1 MTETE
6 RYPQR
11 PFAPPPDATVVLLVR
26 HGASATLSPGE
37 TFDLIDGHSD
47 PPLAPEGREQARA
60 VCARLG
66 SEAPDALFVT
76 PLRRTAQTAEALA
89 ASAGL
94 EPVVVPELREVHLG
108 EWEGGEYRI
117 RAARRDPLVRRM
129 FREERWDL
137 IPGAEPMEVLAE
149 RVRAGVERILAA
161 AGPGRTAVAFLHAGI
176 IGEVCRQ
183 ATGGRPFAFVHAD
196 NASISRLVV
205 FANGRWM
212 LHSFNDTAHL
222 GGLVSDG

>member
-11 PFAPPPDATVVLLVR
+11 PFVPPPDATVVLLVR

-37 TFDLIDGHSD
+37 TFDIIDGHSD
-47 PPLAPEGREQARA
+47 PPLAPTGREQARA

-66 SEAPDALFVT
+66 AEAPDALFVT
-76 PLRRTAQTAEALA
+76 PLRRTAETAGPLA
-89 ASAGL
+89 ASTGL
-94 EPVVVPELREVHLG
+94 EPVVVPDLREVHLG

-117 RAARRDPLVRRM
+117 RAANRDPLVRRM

-137 IPGAEPMEVLAE
+137 IPGAEPMDALAE
-149 RVRAGVERILAA
+149 RVRAGIERILAA
-161 AGPGRTAVAFLHAGI
+161 LGPGRTGAAFLHAGI

-196 NASISRLVV
+196 NASISRLIV
-205 FANGRWM
+205 FPNGRWM

-222 GGLVSDG
+222 DGLAD